1 MQSHAGSCSPE
12 TLVRLQKVFDAV
24 WLELKAR
31 RSPHTFPWAT
41 EATRYT
47 IANLVF
53 RHVNEAD
60 RDAELIKRQVLQRF
74 ISGE

>member
-1 MQSHAGSCSPE
+1 MQSHAGSCGPE

-31 RSPHTFPWAT
+31 KSPYTFPWAT

-53 RHVNEAD
+53 LHVNEAD
-60 RDAELIKRQVLQRF
+60 RDAEFIKRQVLQSF
-74 ISGE
+74 ISRE